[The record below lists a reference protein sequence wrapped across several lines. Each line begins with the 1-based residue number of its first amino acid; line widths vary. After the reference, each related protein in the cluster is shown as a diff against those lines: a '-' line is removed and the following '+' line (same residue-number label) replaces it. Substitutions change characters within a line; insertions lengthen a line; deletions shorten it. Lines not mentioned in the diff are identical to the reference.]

1 MIILLVSV
9 AYWINRTG
17 DLREA
22 PIDQFISIYGP
33 KLNEA
38 TSVEFLGSSCFG
50 AVKCRVDQQ
59 NG

>member
-9 AYWINRTG
+9 LSGDYRTG

-22 PIDQFISIYGP
+22 PIDQFISIYGS

-38 TSVEFLGSSCFG
+38 TSVEFLGSSCFC
-50 AVKCRVDQQ
+50 AVNCRTDEQ